1 MPASIASLPVVT
13 LDYSNRGP
21 GLLGGMKQLESLLNA
36 DKGREGYL
44 KVLVIVGDQK
54 TVVPII
60 MSRSDLYVLGFEC
73 SGTWFR
79 FSDAPWPFTE
89 SSTSL
94 GHDGQYSSLG
104 GLSGNMTA
112 GAIQGIAR
120 LANLSKRSEWKES
133 LRTLLIAVAECARL
147 IPVRMRILGL
157 LNEVNH
163 TSIPLDELAHYVQN
177 WDKASKGQDM
187 SKEIS
192 PTHRTGFSDPT
203 IIRR

>member
-21 GLLGGMKQLESLLNA
+21 GLQEGMKQLESLLHA

-44 KVLVIVGDQK
+44 KVLVVVGEQK

-73 SGTWFR
+73 SGTWYR

-120 LANLSKRSEWKES
+120 LANLGKRSEWKES

-163 TSIPLDELAHYVQN
+163 QAVPLNDLAHYVQN

>member
-1 MPASIASLPVVT
+1 MPLSIASLPVVT
-13 LDYSNRGP
+13 LDYAHRGT
-21 GLLGGMKQLESLLNA
+21 GLHTGMKQLELTLGA
-36 DKGREGYL
+36 DRGREGYL
-44 KVLVIVGDQK
+44 KCNVIVGEK
-54 TVVPII
+54 NTVVPII

-79 FSDAPWPFTE
+79 FSDAPWPFSE
-89 SSTSL
+89 PSTSL

-104 GLSGNMTA
+104 GLTGNMTA
-112 GAIQGIAR
+112 GAIDGIAR
-120 LANLSKRSEWKES
+120 LANLGKRSEWKES

-163 TSIPLDELAHYVQN
+163 TPIPLDELAHYVQN

-187 SKEIS
+187 SKEVS
-192 PTHRTGFSDPT
+192 PTHRVGFSDPT
-203 IIRR
+203 IIKR